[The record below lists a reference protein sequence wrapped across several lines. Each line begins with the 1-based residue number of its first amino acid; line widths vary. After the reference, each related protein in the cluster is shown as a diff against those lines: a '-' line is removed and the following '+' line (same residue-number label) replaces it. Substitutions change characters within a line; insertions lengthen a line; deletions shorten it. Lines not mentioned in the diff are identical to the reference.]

1 MDLLPAIIFSVV
13 IVPLFYVIIGL
24 LSVSRYV
31 NASVTNISAD
41 FQASVSGEGA
51 AERPLGGAMRALAVF
66 LAMSVLL
73 GAVALVAWMS
83 QDAIRVIA
91 LMTTTFMIWILIAAQ
106 TNAGYS
112 SVQFWIGTIAAA
124 WLLVAR
130 LWWPDNWVWG
140 GIASLLATASM
151 ILAYRTVRFRLLA
164 IVSAGLFAYDAVHV
178 YGTGLMMTVAESS
191 GGATSSLMV
200 AIPQSA
206 AVESAASYQVGLG
219 DIGFPGLW
227 MMLAFRMA
235 DAHARPIVA
244 LTTIAGIVLGW
255 IATIATC
262 ELTQH
267 PVPALIFLVPGAAL
281 GYLASA
287 IPLRLDEKQV
297 AAEA

>member
-13 IVPLFYVIIGL
+13 IVPLFYVTIGL
-24 LSVSRYV
+24 LSVSRHV
-31 NASVTNISAD
+31 NASVTSISPD
-41 FQASVSGEGA
+41 FQASVSGERA
-51 AERPLGGAMRALAVF
+51 AERPLGGAMRVLAVF
-66 LAMSVLL
+66 LVMSVLL

-83 QDAIRVIA
+83 QDAIRGIA
-91 LMTTTFMIWILIAAQ
+91 LMATTFMIWALVAGQ
-106 TNAGYS
+106 TNPTYS
-112 SVQFWIGTIAAA
+112 VAQFLIGTVAAA

-200 AIPQSA
+200 AIPQGA

-227 MMLAFRMA
+227 VMLAFRMA
-235 DAHARPIVA
+235 AAHGRRAVVV
-244 LTTIAGIVLGW
+244 TTMSGIVLGW

-262 ELTQH
+262 ELTRH

-287 IPLRLDEKQV
+287 MPLRIIEKQV
-297 AAEA
+297 PAEA